1 MVLVGPWGL
10 FWNSRVLE
18 RLNIRF
24 LKPFFIISLS
34 YWFSGRGHFA
44 PRGNLVVFG
53 SDSFGGEEEYITK
66 GALGDKLEDQRFSPS
81 TTDPPFLCIILC
93 QLQVKT
99 VWDLACG
106 PHYAHPPSHP
116 TLPIARVPSCS
127 VKAFCF
133 AAMLPSNLCIC
144 PSISLAASVKV
155 TGILLELLPIGTSQK
170 EVTVTRF
177 LLTSVFKGLDPYPC
191 FKHWRNMWLHMQLNS
206 VVVGKFS
213 MLMNF
218 TLISLKFSNVFWPR
232 IHDYRQ
238 VTFPQWNICFCRW
251 FRFCVLGCVLCC
263 RLVASLLPRSRSHK
277 GPSRKV
283 MACVIGL
290 VGGVSAHCGAC
301 SQIPPLLWIHL
312 GSHTCRLVR
321 LE

>member
-177 LLTSVFKGLDPYPC
+177 LLSQFLKALTPIRALSIGEICGFICSWILWWLGNSPCWWILPSFLWNSVMYSGLEYMIIDKWPFRNEISAFADGSGFVSWAASSAAVSWPLCCPGRGLTKGLPA
-191 FKHWRNMWLHMQLNS
+191 R
-206 VVVGKFS
+206 
-213 MLMNF
+213 
-218 TLISLKFSNVFWPR
+218 
-232 IHDYRQ
+232 
-238 VTFPQWNICFCRW
+238 
-251 FRFCVLGCVLCC
+251 
-263 RLVASLLPRSRSHK
+263 
-277 GPSRKV
+277 
-283 MACVIGL
+283 
-290 VGGVSAHCGAC
+290 
-301 SQIPPLLWIHL
+301 
-312 GSHTCRLVR
+312 
-321 LE
+321 